1 MTVNLKSI
9 VSKQLPEFVRE
20 DYPLFVAFIE
30 AYYEYMNTIQKEK
43 RNLTELRDID
53 QTVDD
58 YIQYFKNE
66 LDIFGDNYA
75 YIDQKL
81 FLRKIKQLFV
91 AKGIEASYK
100 LLLKILFNKTAQ
112 ISYPWDSVLKASDG
126 KWQQDMSIFV
136 DISEG
141 DANDLV
147 GNRIDIVSENIV
159 IKVFVDRVK
168 YIKNSTIY
176 EVFINKNYYGTIQV
190 GYDITFGSTTKGN
203 LVTGTIIPTTIGY
216 SITEKSSGYKVG
228 DLLRGTTVSGG
239 QSITQLLK
247 VTKVDTN
254 GGVLAIQTI
263 KFGCGYDA
271 GFYLLQSRQSI
282 SSNSTIEVS
291 KESTLQYLIP
301 NDTIVEQYSD
311 YGYVIRPDY
320 SEVDYD
326 DPTYAGTTERQ
337 FYQESISG
345 QGVDPDYLLINF
357 SIGAVAKYQGFY
369 ASNDGFLDDTIVL
382 QDSYRYQK
390 FSYLVTIDEKLESYK
405 SLIKSYLHPAG
416 TMLFGEYQIQNEYAP
431 GLTVTQ
437 ELQEYQSLS
446 T

>member
-176 EVFINKNYYGTIQV
+176 EVFINKNYYGTLQV
-190 GYDITFGSTTKGN
+190 EMGRAH
-203 LVTGTIIPTTIGY
+203 V
-216 SITEKSSGYKVG
+216 
-228 DLLRGTTVSGG
+228 
-239 QSITQLLK
+239 
-247 VTKVDTN
+247 
-254 GGVLAIQTI
+254 
-263 KFGCGYDA
+263 
-271 GFYLLQSRQSI
+271 
-282 SSNSTIEVS
+282 
-291 KESTLQYLIP
+291 
-301 NDTIVEQYSD
+301 
-311 YGYVIRPDY
+311 
-320 SEVDYD
+320 
-326 DPTYAGTTERQ
+326 
-337 FYQESISG
+337 
-345 QGVDPDYLLINF
+345 
-357 SIGAVAKYQGFY
+357 
-369 ASNDGFLDDTIVL
+369 
-382 QDSYRYQK
+382 
-390 FSYLVTIDEKLESYK
+390 
-405 SLIKSYLHPAG
+405 
-416 TMLFGEYQIQNEYAP
+416 
-431 GLTVTQ
+431 
-437 ELQEYQSLS
+437 
-446 T
+446 